1 MQSVT
6 VSVWPSDGL
15 WLEPVWTKAL
25 VFHKGEEQLLEL
37 EKDVTA
43 SDCVCS
49 QPVLEVLGWEE
60 VTMHS
65 IGSHSNSNTCT
76 WNQSQLV
83 LASAALAT

>member
-1 MQSVT
+1 M
-6 VSVWPSDGL
+6 SVWPSDGL
-15 WLEPVWTKAL
+15 WLEPMWTKAL

-65 IGSHSNSNTCT
+65 TGSHSNSNLYLEPEPAG
-76 WNQSQLV
+76 SL
-83 LASAALAT
+83 SSPGHIIE